1 MFYQG
6 IAGFEISVKE
16 LLNEWE
22 GKTLKGFSWNFEKL
36 KQHIESQ
43 ANARVLAMVEEKTL
57 RNLIVFRCL
66 GEEAEIDLVVKKPNS
81 THMELV
87 IAFEELF
94 NAYGQVK
101 SWWLE
106 VHCQNKAAQ
115 ALYEQVGFL
124 RGGVR
129 KNYYPDK
136 EDALIYNC
144 KR

>member
-6 IAGFEISVKE
+6 IAGFEFSVKE
-16 LLNEWE
+16 LLKEWE

-36 KQHIESQ
+36 KQHLESND
-43 ANARVLAMVEEKTL
+43 NARVLAMVEEETL
-57 RNLIVFRCL
+57 RNLIVFRYL
-66 GEEAEIDLVVKKPNS
+66 GDEAEIDLVIKKLNS
-81 THMELV
+81 SRIELETS
-87 IAFEELF
+87 FGELF

-101 SWWLE
+101 NWWLE
-106 VHCQNKAAQ
+106 VHCQNRAAQ